1 MPPQHASGRQAVV
14 YGAKTGAVEQIPIAI
29 GWIKVGPIKN
39 AALQDA
45 VLKYAVLKYAVLKY
59 AVPKRIPLKEC
70 P

>member
-1 MPPQHASGRQAVV
+1 MPPQYASGRQAVV
-14 YGAKTGAVEQIPIAI
+14 DGAKTAAVEQIPIAI

-45 VLKYAVLKYAVLKY
+45 VLKYAVLKYAV
-59 AVPKRIPLKEC
+59 PKRIPLKEC

>member
-14 YGAKTGAVEQIPIAI
+14 YGAKTGVVEQIPIAI

-45 VLKYAVLKYAVLKY
+45 VLKYAVLKYAV
-59 AVPKRIPLKEC
+59 PKRIPLKEC